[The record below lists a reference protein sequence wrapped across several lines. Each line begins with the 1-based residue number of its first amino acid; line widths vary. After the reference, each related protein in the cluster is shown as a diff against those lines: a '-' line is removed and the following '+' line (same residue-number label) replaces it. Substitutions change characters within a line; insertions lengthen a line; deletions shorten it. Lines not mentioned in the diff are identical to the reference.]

1 MIGLSLEAFC
11 NTVII
16 AQGEDLFL
24 DLPPR
29 AKLSLLADV
38 LDLDRWEKR
47 SQRASKASDGHAFAI
62 SSLIGEISG
71 LTATQQRLTD
81 MLTSAQL
88 RAKEWMDERA
98 DRLKDQAGKRAMLEK
113 MLETA
118 QTALDKATLAHDG
131 AGTEAKALRAVQ
143 TKLRDELTAVVHHVR
158 ERDRLQRELDHLEV
172 GEGDQKCPTC
182 GQGLKGTP
190 LGKHRDTMLHEIAKL
205 EPKVKQCANLQKAII
220 SNDGILRAFEDKE
233 ANVQSAINRFL
244 PEVTELKTKL
254 TMLKDQTKIQANEA
268 NPFTEQVQKLR
279 RQVTQVEV
287 EISTKQD
294 EQAKVAKDLEL
305 TKFWVKGFK
314 DVQLF
319 VIEEVLAEI
328 EVACNAMLPDVGLD
342 GWEMRFAVERETASG
357 TTQRGLNVTVL
368 SPYNSKPVKWECWG
382 GGVGQRQRIIATL
395 ALSEV
400 LLAAAGI
407 ETNME
412 VLDEPTKHLSTE
424 GTQDLCDFLAER
436 AATLGRATWWV
447 DHQVVE
453 SSRFAGV
460 VTVVRGKEG
469 SYIT

>member
-1 MIGLSLEAFC
+1 
-11 NTVII
+11 
-16 AQGEDLFL
+16 
-24 DLPPR
+24 
-29 AKLSLLADV
+29 
-38 LDLDRWEKR
+38 
-47 SQRASKASDGHAFAI
+47 
-62 SSLIGEISG
+62 
-71 LTATQQRLTD
+71 
-81 MLTSAQL
+81 
-88 RAKEWMDERA
+88 
-98 DRLKDQAGKRAMLEK
+98 
-113 MLETA
+113 
-118 QTALDKATLAHDG
+118 
-131 AGTEAKALRAVQ
+131 
-143 TKLRDELTAVVHHVR
+143 
-158 ERDRLQRELDHLEV
+158 
-172 GEGDQKCPTC
+172 
-182 GQGLKGTP
+182 
-190 LGKHRDTMLHEIAKL
+190 MLHEIAKL

-368 SPYNSKPVKWECWG
+368 SPYNSKPVEWECWG